1 MGHPKFL
8 IKKTK
13 TGQFRFSLTAKNGQ
27 VILNSENYSTKS
39 ACTNGVESVKK
50 NAESDE
56 RYERATAKNGEFYFN
71 LKSTNGQ
78 VIGTSETYKAKASM
92 ESGIESVKTNAKS
105 AEIEE
110 EA

>member
-8 IKKTK
+8 LKKTK
-13 TGQFRFSLTAKNGQ
+13 NGEFRFSLTAKNGQ
-27 VILNSENYSTKS
+27 VILTSENYSSKS

-50 NAESDE
+50 NAASDD
-56 RYERATAKNGEFYFN
+56 RFERATAKNGEFYFN

-78 VIGTSETYKAKASM
+78 VVGTSEMYKAKSSM
-92 ESGIESVKTNAKS
+92 ESGIESVKSNAAV
-105 AEIEE
+105 AEVEE